1 MGSVWLCLGMVACVC
16 VLWRMIVYVCVCS
29 CVFVYVC
36 VCMFVSVCARMR
48 RVVDVY
54 DC

>member
-1 MGSVWLCLGMVACVC
+1 
-16 VLWRMIVYVCVCS
+16 MIVYVCVCS